1 MRKQILALV
10 ALVTFGAQAQE
21 YNKWSIDLNGGVN
34 KPVRGLTPG
43 YRTDLFNFWTA
54 NVGVRYMANNKFGIR
69 LGGGYDSFK
78 DGSES
83 AKFESNLWNV
93 NLQGVVNVGRVLN
106 FETWTRDLGLLAHA
120 GFGYSQLNSDRLSKG
135 DHIGFLTA
143 GLTPQLRLSNRITLL
158 GDASVFFNARQQNTY
173 DTHSITGKRG
183 FEGTHFTG
191 TLGLQIALGKQAVH
205 ADWFYGEDKK
215 LKELEDR
222 IAKAEAAA
230 QEALKKLDDK
240 ADKMI
245 DTNNNNIPDELENY
259 LNQKFGNKAGEN
271 YASGDAARELIEK
284 GYINVYFDFNASTP
298 QKYSLWAADFVA
310 NFLAKN
316 PSANINIVGYADEI
330 GGENY
335 NQKLSQK
342 RADVVKKLLTDR
354 GVDASRLTFEGRGED
369 KSVNKNSSN
378 ARQLARRA
386 TFEIK

>member
-1 MRKQILALV
+1 
-10 ALVTFGAQAQE
+10 
-21 YNKWSIDLNGGVN
+21 
-34 KPVRGLTPG
+34 
-43 YRTDLFNFWTA
+43 
-54 NVGVRYMANNKFGIR
+54 
-69 LGGGYDSFK
+69 
-78 DGSES
+78 
-83 AKFESNLWNV
+83 
-93 NLQGVVNVGRVLN
+93 
-106 FETWTRDLGLLAHA
+106 
-120 GFGYSQLNSDRLSKG
+120 
-135 DHIGFLTA
+135 
-143 GLTPQLRLSNRITLL
+143 
-158 GDASVFFNARQQNTY
+158 
-173 DTHSITGKRG
+173 
-183 FEGTHFTG
+183 
-191 TLGLQIALGKQAVH
+191 
-205 ADWFYGEDKK
+205 
-215 LKELEDR
+215 
-222 IAKAEAAA
+222 
-230 QEALKKLDDK
+230 
-240 ADKMI
+240 MI

>member
-1 MRKQILALV
+1 MQDNKILMTLI
-10 ALVTFGAQAQE
+10 LLQE
-21 YNKWSIDLNGGVN
+21 KEV
-34 KPVRGLTPG
+34 
-43 YRTDLFNFWTA
+43 
-54 NVGVRYMANNKFGIR
+54 
-69 LGGGYDSFK
+69 FK
-78 DGSES
+78 E
-83 AKFESNLWNV
+83 L
-93 NLQGVVNVGRVLN
+93 
-106 FETWTRDLGLLAHA
+106 
-120 GFGYSQLNSDRLSKG
+120 
-135 DHIGFLTA
+135 
-143 GLTPQLRLSNRITLL
+143 
-158 GDASVFFNARQQNTY
+158 
-173 DTHSITGKRG
+173 
-183 FEGTHFTG
+183 

-222 IAKAEAAA
+222 IAKAEAVA